1 MEMTDFNIPNYTLIK
16 KIGEGGMATVYL
28 GQHLTLQRKVAIK
41 IINKDLANTPD
52 IRKRFIN
59 EARMLSELNHKNIV
73 TLYDFMEMPDNLCL
87 IMEYVEGASLDN
99 FIHKINKGP
108 IPEGSAIEIFKQIL
122 EGFAYAHRKGIV
134 HRDIKP
140 SNIILTPD
148 YTPKILDFG
157 IAKIMQSDNR
167 LTRTGTKMGS
177 ILYMS
182 PEQVKGLDVDY
193 RSDIYSLGVTL
204 YEMLAGK
211 IPYENYQSDYE
222 IQNDIVLRALP
233 DITLFNPN
241 VSKNI
246 QSIIAKATAKNP
258 EDRFQSCEEFKEA
271 FNYKVDSNIQN
282 TSAKTIVINPEQ
294 RKSEI
299 EPKRKNKNLIII
311 ISGIMILVVVIVVAV
326 IGFTGNKDSSEKQ
339 NSSSRITKDK
349 ENIYDNSNKNYI
361 TENEVMN
368 TIYEWEKSQ
377 NDINIPKYI
386 SFYAN
391 DFYGI
396 KRTISGKQYNLDY
409 NAWIKDRTVMYS
421 KAAYLNVICEN
432 IKVSEL
438 NQQAGTA
445 TVSFIQTYISTN
457 KAGKSYNDKG
467 RKILKLRKE
476 PNSLLKIYYEELIY
490 SEDLNN
496 LNGD

>member
-1 MEMTDFNIPNYTLIK
+1 MQENILTYKVIS
-16 KIGEGGMATVYL
+16 KIGEGGMSSVYL
-28 GQHLTLQRKVAIK
+28 AQHQTLDRKAAIK
-41 IINKDLANTPD
+41 VLNPELTSKSE
-52 IRKRFIN
+52 IRTRFFN
-59 EARMLSELNHKNIV
+59 EAVTLSKLNHQNIV
-73 TLYDFMEMPDNLCL
+73 TLYDFTEIDGTFYL

-122 EGFAYAHRKGIV
+122 DGFAYAHRKGIV

-182 PEQVKGLDVDY
+182 PEQVKGQDVDY

-258 EDRFQSCEEFKEA
+258 EDRFQSCEEFKSYLKNKNVPETE
-271 FNYKVDSNIQN
+271 NIHEN
-282 TSAKTIVINPEQ
+282 PFAKTIITSEAENNNKNKKNIIFISSAALIVIIAVILIFVIIGEKDTEKSVNNPQLTE
-294 RKSEI
+294 
-299 EPKRKNKNLIII
+299 NKNLTKSDVTKTSVDETQTIRKLLYDWIDCQNRKD
-311 ISGIMILVVVIVVAV
+311 MVIEKYYADN
-326 IGFTGNKDSSEKQ
+326 INFYSTGNC
-339 NSSSRITKDK
+339 TKAYVMGQKRKFFND
-349 ENIYDNSNKNYI
+349 YDNVNLNVDNIVIQPGGADEY
-361 TENEVMN
+361 TCL
-368 TIYEWEKSQ
+368 YDKS
-377 NDINIPKYI
+377 YYCT
-386 SFYAN
+386 SY
-391 DFYGI
+391 
-396 KRTISGKQYNLDY
+396 SGKIN
-409 NAWIKDRTVMYS
+409 
-421 KAAYLNVICEN
+421 EG
-432 IKVSEL
+432 KVRSRL
-438 NQQAGTA
+438 
-445 TVSFIQTYISTN
+445 VF
-457 KAGKSYNDKG
+457 K
-467 RKILKLRKE
+467 KIDGEWKIIRE
-476 PNSLLKIYYEELIY
+476 SDDKIYGYY
-490 SEDLNN
+490 KTK
-496 LNGD
+496 

>member
-182 PEQVKGLDVDY
+182 PEQVKGQDVDY

-258 EDRFQSCEEFKEA
+258 EDRFQSCEEFKEYLSQNKQVPEISQA
-271 FNYKVDSNIQN
+271 TSYAKTSIIQPSFNAGQNPSVKKSNTTKAIIIVSSVAAVLIIAVILIFVVFNNDKSTSKILADSTKTQQN
-282 TSAKTIVINPEQ
+282 TKPEKTNENLNKPIENTSLSTPDGAARSFVNALGRQDFQQAWELRGGTKWGPYNKFSSVKGYGGISKTFVYDCYVINNEGNTSTVYIDYDSFDPYNRDGRYKQ
-294 RKSEI
+294 YFKM
-299 EPKRKNKNLIII
+299 KKFYDGTWYV
-311 ISGIMILVVVIVVAV
+311 SGISNV
-326 IGFTGNKDSSEKQ
+326 T
-339 NSSSRITKDK
+339 IT
-349 ENIYDNSNKNYI
+349 
-361 TENEVMN
+361 
-368 TIYEWEKSQ
+368 
-377 NDINIPKYI
+377 
-386 SFYAN
+386 
-391 DFYGI
+391 
-396 KRTISGKQYNLDY
+396 
-409 NAWIKDRTVMYS
+409 
-421 KAAYLNVICEN
+421 
-432 IKVSEL
+432 
-438 NQQAGTA
+438 
-445 TVSFIQTYISTN
+445 
-457 KAGKSYNDKG
+457 
-467 RKILKLRKE
+467 
-476 PNSLLKIYYEELIY
+476 YYR
-490 SEDLNN
+490 
-496 LNGD
+496 

>member
-87 IMEYVEGASLDN
+87 IMEYVEGVSLDN
-99 FIHKINKGP
+99 FIHIINKGP
-108 IPEGSAIEIFKQIL
+108 IPESNTLEIFNQIL
-122 EGFAYAHRKGIV
+122 DGFAYAHKKGIV

-182 PEQVKGLDVDY
+182 PEQVKGQDVDY

-246 QSIIAKATAKNP
+246 QNIIAKATAKNP
-258 EDRFQSCEEFKEA
+258 EDRFQSCEEFKNSLSGNVQVPEIHTTA
-271 FNYKVDSNIQN
+271 NY
-282 TSAKTIVINPEQ
+282 AKT
-294 RKSEI
+294 S
-299 EPKRKNKNLIII
+299 
-311 ISGIMILVVVIVVAV
+311 IMQTNYNEGQIPQV
-326 IGFTGNKDSSEKQ
+326 KK
-339 NSSSRITKDK
+339 
-349 ENIYDNSNKNYI
+349 SNKNTTVIIVSSIAGVLIIALILIFVVFNNEKSSSKILADSIKAEQNRI
-361 TENEVMN
+361 TEKADKIVKKPIEN
-368 TIYEWEKSQ
+368 TSLNTPDGAARSFVNALGRQDFQQAWELRGGTKWGPYSKFSSVKGYGGISKTFVYESTVISENGNTSTV
-377 NDINIPKYI
+377 YI
-386 SFYAN
+386 DYDSFDPFNKDGRY
-391 DFYGI
+391 
-396 KRTISGKQYNLDY
+396 KQYFTM
-409 NAWIKDRTVMYS
+409 K
-421 KAAYLNVICEN
+421 
-432 IKVSEL
+432 
-438 NQQAGTA
+438 
-445 TVSFIQTYISTN
+445 
-457 KAGKSYNDKG
+457 KSYDGTWYVSGISNAN
-467 RKILKLRKE
+467 IT
-476 PNSLLKIYYEELIY
+476 YYR
-490 SEDLNN
+490 
-496 LNGD
+496 